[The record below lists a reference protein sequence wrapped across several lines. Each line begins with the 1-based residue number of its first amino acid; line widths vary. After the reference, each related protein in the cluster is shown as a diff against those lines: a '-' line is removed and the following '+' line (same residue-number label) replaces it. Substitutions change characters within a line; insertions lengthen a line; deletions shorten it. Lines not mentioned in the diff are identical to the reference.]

1 MALVAAIKVTGPIF
15 LWVLLGAI
23 ARRLGWLGPVLAER
37 LSLWVFRYGMP
48 IILGLGASRVDYSQV
63 TGSTYLQAGIFS
75 VLVITLLGH
84 CYGRWRRFPQAD
96 HGVFLQAVFRSN
108 LGIIGIALCAS
119 AYGERGLVMA
129 ALPVAVLTVVYN
141 VLAVYVLN
149 RAHGRSAS
157 PLGVLLGIARN
168 PLVVGIAVGM
178 LVSIAGWT
186 LPGWAYQVGNAY
198 ALLVLPLA
206 VLVIGAALSLKS
218 LRESG
223 RATLDASVWR
233 LVVAPLITVLIAL
246 AWGVRGEELGVLF
259 LLLAGPVATAS
270 FVMVVAVGG
279 NGALAAN
286 IVLVTTLLSLPS
298 ITLGMAVLQAA
309 GLL

>member
-1 MALVAAIKVTGPIF
+1 MAALKVTGPIF
-15 LWVLLGAI
+15 LWVLLGAV
-23 ARRLGWLGPVLAER
+23 ARRLGWLGPALVER

-48 IILGLGASRVDYSQV
+48 VILGLGASRVDYSQV
-63 TGSTYLQAGIFS
+63 TGSSYLQASIFS
-75 VLVITLLGH
+75 VLIITLLGH
-84 CYGRWRRFPQAD
+84 GYGRWRRFPHAD

-141 VLAVYVLN
+141 ILAVYVLN
-149 RAHGRSAS
+149 QAHGKSAS
-157 PLGVLLGIARN
+157 PQGVLLGIARN
-168 PLVVGIAVGM
+168 PLVVGIALGM
-178 LVSIAGWT
+178 LISIAGWR
-186 LPGWAYQVGNAY
+186 LPAWAYQLGNIY

-223 RATLDASVWR
+223 RITLDASVWR
-233 LVVAPLITVLIAL
+233 LAVAPLITVLIAL

-298 ITLGMAVLQAA
+298 MTLGMALLQAA

>member
-1 MALVAAIKVTGPIF
+1 MALVTALKVTGPIF
-15 LWVLLGAI
+15 LWVLLGVV
-23 ARRLGWLGPVLAER
+23 ARRLGWLGPPLVER
-37 LSLWVFRYGMP
+37 LSLLVFRYGMP
-48 IILGLGASRVDYSQV
+48 VILGLGASRVDYSEIA
-63 TGSTYLQAGIFS
+63 GSAYLQAGILS
-75 VLVITLLGH
+75 VLVVTLLGH
-84 CYGRWRRFPQAD
+84 LYGRWRGLPQAD

-129 ALPVAVLTVVYN
+129 ALPVAVLTVLYN
-141 VLAVYVLN
+141 ILAVYVLN
-149 RAHGRSAS
+149 RAHGKSAS
-157 PLGVLLGIARN
+157 LFGVVLAIARN
-168 PLVVGIAVGM
+168 PLVVGIAAGM
-178 LVSIAGWT
+178 LVSIAGWS
-186 LPGWAYQVGNAY
+186 LPKWAYQVGNAY
-198 ALLVLPLA
+198 ALLVLPVA
-206 VLVIGAALSLKS
+206 VLVIGAALSLRA

-223 RATLDASVWR
+223 RSTLDASIWR
-233 LVVAPLITVLIAL
+233 LLLAPLITVLIAL

-279 NGALAAN
+279 NGSLAAN

-298 ITLGMAVLQAA
+298 MTLGMALLQAA